1 MGIHLLLLIET
12 MPGQGL
18 FGVGP
23 STMATRGGEWGEKN
37 NNQPHPQ
44 GSKTECLDEAR
55 RATCWMVEDKR
66 PQQQWR
72 REMTK
77 ADGRQQQQLA
87 VDCSKGAVAWSLGQK
102 VVLSF
107 NGYWGKRSG

>member
-1 MGIHLLLLIET
+1 MGIHLLLLVET

-23 STMATRGGEWGEKN
+23 STTTATRGSEWGEKTTISHTHRVA
-37 NNQPHPQ
+37 NQNVF
-44 GSKTECLDEAR
+44 DEAR

-77 ADGRQQQQLA
+77 ADGRQQQQWA
-87 VDCSKGAVAWSLGQK
+87 VDCSKDTVAWSLRQK

-107 NGYWGKRSG
+107 NGY